1 MTALLPIAVVLAAS
15 WVRDMPTSPPPTA
28 PAPVTAT
35 SETILAEVRKPGAA
49 ATLVNVWATW
59 CGPCRDEFPDVLKVA
74 KDLKPRGVR
83 LVLVSVDFKDMEI
96 ELRRFLSAQGVDF
109 RTYLREGKDEAF
121 IDALS
126 PNWSGAIPASF
137 VYDASGKLVR
147 FWEGKASYPE
157 IKSRVLEA
165 LDQKETP

>member
-1 MTALLPIAVVLAAS
+1 MTALLTIAVLLAS
-15 WVRDMPTSPPPTA
+15 WVRDDPPAPPPTA
-28 PAPVTAT
+28 PPPVTAT
-35 SETILAEVRKPGAA
+35 SATILADVRKPGAA

-59 CGPCRDEFPDVLKVA
+59 CGPCREEFPDVLKVA

-83 LVLVSVDFKDMEI
+83 LVLVSVDFKGMEF

-109 RTYLREGKDEAF
+109 ATYLREGKDEEF

-126 PNWSGAIPASF
+126 PGWSGAIPASF
-137 VYDASGKLVR
+137 VYDSSGKLVR

-165 LDQKETP
+165 LDHKETP